1 VRRTSPGR
9 SRVAGVACIVS
20 LFVPAVAAAQG
31 GGWLPTA
38 WFTPAQVD
46 PQALFPLA
54 ENDGPWLV
62 LATTFRGESAR
73 DEARRLVHELRGR
86 HKLDA
91 YTHEKS
97 FDYTGRQPGV
107 GLNPDGTPKTMR
119 YANAGH
125 VVEVAVLVGDFAS
138 CEDPRGQAALQ
149 RIKTLR
155 PESLGGP
162 SGKSRLVSDFLLANR
177 DQLQLGG
184 QATERPP
191 MHAAILI
198 PNPLLPD
205 GFFARQQ
212 IDDFVLAMNA
222 DVEHSLL
229 DCPGRFTVR
238 VATFT
243 GAGTFDAGGR
253 TESAAGERADGFV
266 DVNRFVEA
274 LRGTGWRDPQLRA
287 RQSESRL
294 VEAAD
299 KAHRLTEALR
309 RSGWAAWEFHDRES
323 SIVCVGSV
331 EQLAVPQDGG
341 RPAVHPEIA
350 RIVRELG
357 PDPEGLA
364 RGQVIPKSFAGI
376 MLDLEPKPIDV
387 PRAPARRR

>member
-1 VRRTSPGR
+1 VRSTPSGCRCVVGAAIAATLLVP
-9 SRVAGVACIVS
+9 S
-20 LFVPAVAAAQG
+20 LAAAQS
-31 GGWLPTA
+31 GWLPTS
-38 WFTPAQVD
+38 WFTPVAVD
-46 PQALFPLA
+46 PEAMYPLA
-54 ENDGPWLV
+54 EKDGPWLV

-73 DEARRLVHELRGR
+73 GDARRLVQELRAR

-97 FDYTGRQPGV
+97 FDYTGRQQGV
-107 GLNPDGTPKTMR
+107 GLNPDGSPKTMR

-125 VVEVAVLVGDFAS
+125 VIEVAVLVGDFAS

-149 RIKTLR
+149 RVKSLR

-162 SGKSRLVSDFLLANR
+162 SGKGRLVADFLLANR
-177 DQLQLGG
+177 DHLRPGG
-184 QATERPP
+184 QASEKPP

-198 PNPLLPD
+198 PNPLLPE
-205 GFFARQQ
+205 GFLARQQ
-212 IDDFVLAMNA
+212 VDEFVLAMNA

-229 DCPGRFTVR
+229 ECSGRYTVR

-243 GAGTFDAGGR
+243 GAGTFDAGG
-253 TESAAGERADGFV
+253 SAASSASEGTPGFV
-266 DVNRFVEA
+266 DVGRFVES
-274 LRGTGWRDPQLRA
+274 LRGSGWRDPQLRA

-309 RSGWAAWEFHDRES
+309 RAGWMAWEFHDRDS

-331 EQLAVPQDGG
+331 DQLAVPQTSGQ
-341 RPAVHPEIA
+341 PAVHPEIE

-357 PDPEGLA
+357 PDAAGLA
-364 RGQVIPKSFAGI
+364 RGQIVPRSFEGI
-376 MLDLEPKPIDV
+376 MLDLQPKPIDV
-387 PRAPARRR
+387 PRSPTRRR